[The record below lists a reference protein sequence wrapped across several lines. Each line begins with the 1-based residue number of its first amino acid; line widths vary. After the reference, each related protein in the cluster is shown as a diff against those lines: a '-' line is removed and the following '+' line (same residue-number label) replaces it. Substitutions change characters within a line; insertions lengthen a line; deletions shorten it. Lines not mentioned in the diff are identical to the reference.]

1 VSFYAYIC
9 SDEQKYYFFTTKTHI
24 MSKVNFNLSPNSD
37 KESNIE
43 FIRLVFRY
51 DTPTKRLVYNV
62 GQGVPRSQW
71 NLKKQRANATRAT
84 PQYQELNSNLDKIQ
98 KEVLKISTTYQLN
111 GDTLTVD
118 QFKKELDIALGKTER
133 QFKDTSFFAFIEDF
147 IKNRKESLTFA
158 KESIAKYNQVY
169 THLKNYVKV
178 KRKKVDFEN
187 IDLDFFDDFMKYLHS
202 KKYAQNNCQKI
213 ITTIKTILNDATERG
228 YNKNYAFKSK
238 KFTISQEDVN
248 NIYLSESELE
258 NMYRLDLSNN
268 TRLERVRDLF
278 IIGSYT
284 GLRFSD
290 LSTFNSDNITK
301 RGDNEL
307 LMIKTQKTG
316 KDVAIPLH
324 PFVKEILAKY
334 EGTPPRALTNQKM
347 NDYLKEVAQL
357 AELNETVFKSI
368 TKGGKRIEVKYEK
381 WELVTTHTARRS
393 FSTNAFKR
401 GIPSISIMRITGHS
415 TEKAFMKYIK
425 IDNEENAILMYE
437 SDFFKGIS
445 EPHPLKK
452 VS

>member
-1 VSFYAYIC
+1 
-9 SDEQKYYFFTTKTHI
+9 
-24 MSKVNFNLSPNSD
+24 MSKVFFHLLKNSKKDSDIRFIQLS
-37 KESNIE
+37 
-43 FIRLVFRY
+43 FRY
-51 DTPTKRLVYNV
+51 GIPSKRLKYNI
-62 GQGVPRSQW
+62 GKGIDIKQW
-71 NLKKQRANATRAT
+71 DATKQRAKVTRTT
-84 PQYQELNSNLDKIQ
+84 PQLSSLNTDLNKLEHD
-98 KEVLKISTTYQLN
+98 VLKIFNTYEINEQSLSI
-111 GDTLTVD
+111 D

-169 THLKNYVKV
+169 KHLKNYAKA

-187 IDLDFFDDFMKYLHS
+187 INLDFFDDFTKYLYS
-202 KKYAQNNCQKI
+202 KQYAQNNCQKI

-228 YNKNYAFKSK
+228 FNKNYAFKSK

-290 LSTFNSDNITK
+290 LSTFNSDNIVK

-307 LMIKTQKTG
+307 LIIKTQKTG

-324 PFVKEILAKY
+324 PFVKEILVKY

-357 AELNETVFKSI
+357 AELKETVFKSI
-368 TKGGKRIEVKYEK
+368 TKGGKRIEVRHEK

-393 FSTNAFKR
+393 FATNAFKR

-425 IDNEENAILMYE
+425 IDNEENAIMMYE